1 MRRSHSIP
9 RRSGQFNKKF
19 ELLADD
25 IRDNREKGYTT
36 CLLTENKAQIE
47 RLRNIFNSMGERDV
61 PFEAVGV
68 TLHAG
73 FIDHASRY
81 CFYTDHQL
89 FDRYH
94 RSQGPR
100 RDRPQRNLTTRN
112 LMS

>member
-9 RRSGQFNKKF
+9 RRSRQFNKKF

-68 TLHAG
+68 TRTPVL
-73 FIDHASRY
+73 STTPRV
-81 CFYTDHQL
+81 L
-89 FDRYH
+89 FLYRPPAFRPVPPLPD
-94 RSQGPR
+94 PR
-100 RDRPQRNLTTRN
+100 RDRPQRKPHDPGT
-112 LMS
+112 

>member
-9 RRSGQFNKKF
+9 RRSRQFNKKF

-61 PFEAVGV
+61 PFEAVG
-68 TLHAG
+68 
-73 FIDHASRY
+73 RY
-81 CFYTDHQL
+81 AARRFYRPRLAVL
-89 FDRYH
+89 FLYRPPAFRPVPPLPD
-94 RSQGPR
+94 PR
-100 RDRPQRNLTTRN
+100 RDRPQRKPHDPGT
-112 LMS
+112 